1 MNKFVAHF
9 SSRITG
15 VLSGFDRMV
24 FRGYLTSIAFASG
37 FRAFLSY
44 QGVLLKDFSRYV
56 QNTTE
61 LLKEASLASARDL
74 QRPIEYCNSASI
86 NKEQLARKILA
97 EDPVER
103 GLICVLSSVEGDK

>member
-1 MNKFVAHF
+1 MNKFVDHF
-9 SSRITG
+9 SSRTTG
-15 VLSGFDRMV
+15 VLSGFDRMI
-24 FRGYLTSIAFASG
+24 FRGYLLSIAFASG

-74 QRPIEYCNSASI
+74 QRPIEYCNSTSI
-86 NKEQLARKILA
+86 NKEQLVRQIL
-97 EDPVER
+97 
-103 GLICVLSSVEGDK
+103 